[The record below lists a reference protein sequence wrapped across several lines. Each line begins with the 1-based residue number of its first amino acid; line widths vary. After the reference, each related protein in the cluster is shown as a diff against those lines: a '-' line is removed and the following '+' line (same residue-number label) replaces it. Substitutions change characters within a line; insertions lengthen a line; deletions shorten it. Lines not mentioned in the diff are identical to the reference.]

1 MLVGQRSKTALP
13 TRQRDPFSGQ
23 ENMRVVRTASSVQR
37 LRVVLC
43 RELGGQTSE
52 QLRPGG
58 DCGSSLQ
65 GGDRRHRVTDP
76 EAEGGTDSW
85 ASEAAG
91 CWAAAQG
98 VGARLP

>member
-1 MLVGQRSKTALP
+1 M
-13 TRQRDPFSGQ
+13 
-23 ENMRVVRTASSVQR
+23 
-37 LRVVLC
+37 C

-52 QLRPGG
+52 QLRPCS

-76 EAEGGTDSW
+76 DGQAEGGTDGW
-85 ASEAAG
+85 AGEAAG

-98 VGARLP
+98 VGARRQ